1 MLFSSSFFFGAY
13 AMERKIGNLND
24 QVFLRMKYATK
35 MFSIMSPLWIFEI
48 IEWQLKLTGKYDL
61 AVSKGLI
68 IFHICNSLQ
77 VFHKLY
83 DIVIQNIQTYLTF
96 LQGFF
101 MLCALCRRIIAKF
114 FGSIFSRLSP
124 SSRKSINCQLSK
136 TSATTKMTTTSV

>member
-1 MLFSSSFFFGAY
+1 
-13 AMERKIGNLND
+13 MEKNIGNMND
-24 QVFLRMKYATK
+24 QVFQRMKHATK
-35 MFSIMSPLWIFEI
+35 MFFIMGPLWIFEI

-101 MLCALCRRIIAKF
+101 ILCALCRRIIANF
-114 FGSIFSRLSP
+114 FVQYLD
-124 SSRKSINCQLSK
+124 
-136 TSATTKMTTTSV
+136 V